1 MNCSDMSRSFCS
13 APSAISPTLQPAH
26 SGPELVS
33 SVPER
38 GLADAL
44 ARTLL
49 ADRVELTL
57 SGISQNLGIA
67 ITSSFTIGL
76 AHR

>member
-1 MNCSDMSRSFCS
+1 MNSSDMSRSFYS
-13 APSAISPTLQPAH
+13 DSYALSPTLSPAH

-33 SVPER
+33 CVPQR
-38 GLADAL
+38 GLADEL

-49 ADRVELTL
+49 SDHVELTRNN
-57 SGISQNLGIA
+57 ISQNLGSVLQ
-67 ITSSFTIGL
+67 SSFTIGL

>member
-1 MNCSDMSRSFCS
+1 MNSSDLSRSFRADSS
-13 APSAISPTLQPAH
+13 ALSPALRPAH

-33 SVPER
+33 SVPQR
-38 GLADAL
+38 VLADAL

-49 ADRVELTL
+49 TDRIELTRNTISTNTG
-57 SGISQNLGIA
+57 SGL
-67 ITSSFTIGL
+67 TSSFTIGL

>member
-1 MNCSDMSRSFCS
+1 MSSSDMSRSFYSDSS
-13 APSAISPTLQPAH
+13 ALSPTLSPAH

-38 GLADAL
+38 SLADAL

-49 ADRVELTL
+49 TDRVELTQNF
-57 SGISQNLGIA
+57 ISQSNA
-67 ITSSFTIGL
+67 SSFASNFTIGL
-76 AHR
+76 TRR